1 MTEQEKTYQ
10 FYKRQVNK
18 TNKIIFRIS
27 PLEKEKLTNY
37 CKAHKIGISF
47 VIRMAIDK
55 LINNK

>member
-18 TNKIIFRIS
+18 TDKIIFRIS

-37 CKAHKIGISF
+37 CKAHKIGISS
-47 VIRMAIDK
+47 VIREG
-55 LINNK
+55 INNIINK

>member
-18 TNKIIFRIS
+18 TDKIIFRIS

-37 CKAHKIGISF
+37 CKAQKKGISS
-47 VIRMAIDK
+47 VIREG
-55 LINNK
+55 INNIINK